1 MEAVIF
7 LPFSFMHHDGFRSSP
22 LLDSGIAKN
31 ESMAM
36 VEKEVSTMIE
46 ILTESRGNLLAIKG
60 SGKLTGRDYEELL
73 IPSLEAIMKEHHK
86 ARLLFYMDADFE
98 GWELGAAWDYA
109 SFGFKHKDDFEKVAA
124 VCGPK
129 WVHWGMKLKS
139 YFVNGDVRTFRCEE
153 SSEAWKW
160 IEA

>member
-1 MEAVIF
+1 MNF
-7 LPFSFMHHDGFRSSP
+7 LELRGGTL
-22 LLDSGIAKN
+22 LLDSGNAKN
-31 ESMAM
+31 ESMTM

-46 ILTESRGNLLAIKG
+46 IMPESRGNLLAIKG

-86 ARLLFYMDADFE
+86 ARFLFYMDADFQ
-98 GWELGAAWDYA
+98 GWDLDAAREYA

-139 YFVNGDVRTFRCEE
+139 YFVNGDVRTFPCEE

-160 IEA
+160 IGA